1 MHNIIVTGG
10 AGFIGSNLI
19 KALLKKGCNVLS
31 IDNYSTG
38 TIENEAR
45 RSINSP
51 AGQKLIYTTN
61 DVSEIATYK
70 FQADTVFHLG
80 EYSRVE
86 QSYEEPIKAMEN
98 ITSTLPY
105 VLDYCAKNNCKLIY
119 SGSSTKF
126 GNADSP
132 YSLAKANNTVMVDK
146 YCQMMD
152 IDYAIT
158 YFYNVYGSNE
168 ISSGEYAT
176 VIGKYKKMVQDG
188 YESLPVNGDGC
199 QIRNFTHV
207 DDIVSGLLL
216 VGELGKGDG
225 YQIGSIKRYTINELV
240 ALFGKKP
247 DYQDSPKGNRFF
259 SILDTSKISKL
270 GWESKNSLEQYIN
283 SVTDGVSSGAIQ
295 NGKNRQTG

>member
-1 MHNIIVTGG
+1 MHNVIVTGG

-38 TIENEAR
+38 TYENETYK
-45 RSINSP
+45 SSNGP
-51 AGQKLIYTTN
+51 AKQRLWYSHN
-61 DVSEIATYK
+61 CVSEIGMYK
-70 FQADTVFHLG
+70 FEADTVFHLG

-86 QSYEEPIKAMEN
+86 QSFDEPVKAMRN
-98 ITSTLPY
+98 ITNTLPY
-105 VLDYCAKNNCKLIY
+105 VLDFCAKRNCKLIY

-132 YSLAKANNTVMVDK
+132 YSLAKANNTVMVEK
-146 YCQMMD
+146 YCQMMN

-188 YESLPVNGDGC
+188 AESLPVNGDGC

-216 VGELGKGDG
+216 VGELGEGDG

-247 DYQDSPKGNRFF
+247 DYHDSPKGNRFF

-270 GWESKNSLEQYIN
+270 GWEAKKSLKEYIN

-295 NGKNRQTG
+295 NGKNRKTG